1 MILLKFMI
9 AVVIISGILAVLGET
24 IYILSQIKNNNK

>member
-9 AVVIISGILAVLGET
+9 VVVIISGAIAVLGET
-24 IYILSQIKNNNK
+24 IYILSQIKNNK